1 MREVSGCTKRKF
13 AQILLRVGLYFYR
26 LHLLPHPLREGYGRQ
41 GRAPQGAFMPKK
53 REGLF

>member
-26 LHLLPHPLREGYGRQ
+26 LHLLTYTHVIHERTERSSRILH
-41 GRAPQGAFMPKK
+41 
-53 REGLF
+53 L